1 MCCRQDVLLRIWPVG
16 GGGASHRQSVEF
28 AAGLITFGGV
38 FVALPSKRGATVGSA
53 SSSMLLA
60 GETVGSD
67 ERRVCA
73 DTSDWPA

>member
-1 MCCRQDVLLRIWPVG
+1 MCVADKTFCCEFGRLVV
-16 GGGASHRQSVEF
+16 ASHRQSVEF

-38 FVALPSKRGATVGSA
+38 FVALPSKREATVGSA

-60 GETVGSD
+60 VDSVGSD

-73 DTSDWPA
+73 DTSNWPA